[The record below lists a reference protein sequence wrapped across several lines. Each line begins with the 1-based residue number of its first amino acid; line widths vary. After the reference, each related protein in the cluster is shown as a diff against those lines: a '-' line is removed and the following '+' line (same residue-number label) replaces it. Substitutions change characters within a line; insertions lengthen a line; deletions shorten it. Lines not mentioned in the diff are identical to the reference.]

1 MITMQQLEELESR
14 IIKALQLIGDLRV
27 ENSRLESDNENLKA
41 VAEEAKLSL
50 EEKEQE
56 IVRIQR
62 ELDDTVRELA
72 ALKDK
77 EEVLEKKLIEL
88 LGKMDTLKVGSAPVA
103 PAPAPKPAPAPRAV
117 EEAAPAPAASA
128 IAAEPE
134 VEREP
139 VIEKDPFRDVN
150 VEVVKESEQALPADK
165 DDDIIII
172 DDDSVIA
179 DGDIAVEPAKKKGE
193 PEDEIILIDDAGEDI
208 IIDDVEKE
216 SVIIDETEKPAPKK
230 AEAPKKKKDTFD
242 VLESDDDF
250 LIIEEDK

>member
-27 ENSRLESDNENLKA
+27 ENSRLESDNENLKS

-88 LGKMDTLKVGSAPVA
+88 LGKMDTLKVGSSPVT
-103 PAPAPKPAPAPRAV
+103 PAPRPAP
-117 EEAAPAPAASA
+117 EPRAAEKSTPPPAASR

-134 VEREP
+134 MERE
-139 VIEKDPFRDVN
+139 PFRDVN
-150 VEVVKESEQALPADK
+150 VEVVKAGDDMAAADK

-172 DDDSVIA
+172 DDDTAMA
-179 DGDIAVEPAKKKGE
+179 DGDIAIEPARKKGE

-208 IIDDVEKE
+208 IIDDVDRE

-230 AEAPKKKKDTFD
+230 AEPPKKKQSFD